1 MSFTRCDPKKWK
13 ICVASLPRSLS
24 CPAGHQYLMMTD
36 QFNSDCGGGD
46 DDGDDQNQ
54 SYTGDDDEDGNH
66 QNQSNSGDGGI
77 SILLW

>member
-1 MSFTRCDPKKWK
+1 
-13 ICVASLPRSLS
+13 
-24 CPAGHQYLMMTD
+24 MMTD
-36 QFNSDCGGGD
+36 QFNSDCGGGE

-77 SILLW
+77 SILLR